1 MKNGLKVF
9 DTDTHLA
16 PSAETIRPYLASSV
30 LERIPD
36 LDEHRV
42 PIRTNRAGKPLQPPY
57 KHWFRF
63 KGAGHDEGGGW
74 SSQKPRYLGE
84 AEPRP
89 DAPERTSGASM
100 GSSYPSEGG
109 DDDDPRARL
118 RDMDAE
124 GVDVHFMVGGG
135 GGAVHKDPDLSM
147 EFIRASHR
155 YLNDF
160 CNTDA
165 HRLKA
170 ALTVIPGAVE
180 QSVEEIRRWGKG
192 PWCVAVHPHL
202 PLDYPLDHPDLN
214 PIWAAAQEEN
224 LAVIHHSFS
233 SGYPGYRDLWANP
246 FLARLGSHPWAAMRA
261 VASFFGA
268 GLMDRFPEIR
278 FGILES
284 GIGWLPFWAQRMDDQ
299 AVYMGYVAEGL
310 EYKLSEYMTGG
321 RFFAATVLHEGDAMV
336 KLVTDLLGDHVL
348 TFGSDYSHPES
359 RFPHSADLP
368 FEWTS
373 LTPEQLRKLLWD
385 NPVRFFGE
393 P

>member
-16 PSAETIRPYLASSV
+16 PSAETIRPYLATSV
-30 LERIPD
+30 LERVPD

-42 PIRTNRAGKPLQPPY
+42 PIRSNRAGKVLQPPY

-63 KGAGHDEGGGW
+63 RGAGIDEGGGW
-74 SSQKPRYLGE
+74 GSQTPRYLGE
-84 AEPRP
+84 AGPRA
-89 DAPERTSGASM
+89 DAPERASGANM
-100 GSSYPSEGG
+100 GGTYPTEGG

-118 RDMDAE
+118 RDMDME
-124 GVDVHFMVGGG
+124 GVDVHYMVGG
-135 GGAVHKDPDLSM
+135 ASVLHKDPDLAM
-147 EFIRASHR
+147 EFIRAGHF

-160 CNTDA
+160 CNTDP

-170 ALTVIPGAVE
+170 GLTVIPSAVD
-180 QSVEEIRRWGKG
+180 QSVEEIKRWGKSD
-192 PWCVAVHPHL
+192 WCVAVHPSL

-233 SGYPGYRDLWANP
+233 TGYPGYRDLWASP
-246 FLARLGSHPWAAMRA
+246 FLGRLASHPWGAMRA
-261 VASFFGA
+261 VGAFFGA
-268 GLMDRFPEIR
+268 GIMDRFPYIR

-299 AVYMGYVAEGL
+299 AVYIGYVAEDL
-310 EYKLSEYMTGG
+310 ECKMSEYMTGG
-321 RFFAATVLHEGDAMV
+321 RFFAATVLHEGEALV
-336 KLVTDLLGDHVL
+336 KMVTDLLGDHIL

-359 RFPHSADLP
+359 RFPRSADIP
-368 FEWTS
+368 FQWRN
-373 LTPEQLRKLLWD
+373 LTPEQLQKLMWD

>member
-1 MKNGLKVF
+1 MKRGLKVF

-16 PSAETIRPYLASSV
+16 PSAETLRPYLASSV
-30 LERIPD
+30 IERIPD
-36 LDEHRV
+36 LEEHRV
-42 PIRTNRAGKPLQPPY
+42 PIRTNRAGKPQQPPY
-57 KHWFRF
+57 KHWYRFR
-63 KGAGHDEGGGW
+63 GAGMDEGGGW
-74 SSQKPRYLGE
+74 GSQTPRYLGE
-84 AEPRP
+84 AGPRP
-89 DAPERTSGASM
+89 DAPARASGASM
-100 GSSYPSEGG
+100 SGTYPTEGG
-109 DDDDPRARL
+109 DDDDPQARL

-124 GVDVHFMVGGG
+124 GVDVHFMVGGAS
-135 GGAVHKDPDLSM
+135 AVHKDPELAM
-147 EFIRASHR
+147 EFIRAGHR

-160 CNTDA
+160 CNTDP

-170 ALTVIPGAVE
+170 GLTVIPSAVE
-180 QSVEEIRRWGKG
+180 QSVEEIRRWGKTA
-192 PWCVAVHPHL
+192 WCVAVQPHL

-214 PIWAAAQEEN
+214 PIWAAAQDEN

-233 SGYPGYRDLWANP
+233 QGYPGYRDLWSNP
-246 FLARLGSHPWAAMRA
+246 FLGRMASHPWGAMRA
-261 VASFFGA
+261 VGAFFGA
-268 GLMDRFPEIR
+268 GIMDRFPNIR

-299 AVYMGYVAEGL
+299 AVYMGYVAENL

-321 RFFAATVLHEGDAMV
+321 RFFAATVLHEGETMV
-336 KLVTDLLGDHVL
+336 KMVTDLLGDHIL

-359 RFPHSADLP
+359 RFPNSADIP
-368 FEWTS
+368 FEWKG